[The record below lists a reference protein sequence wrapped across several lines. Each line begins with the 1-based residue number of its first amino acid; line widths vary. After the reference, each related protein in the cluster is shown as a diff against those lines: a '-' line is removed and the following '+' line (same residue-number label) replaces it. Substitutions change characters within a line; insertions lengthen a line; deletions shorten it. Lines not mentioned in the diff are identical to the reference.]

1 MRDHA
6 LFLATRLLL
15 AVASLLANVGTG
27 MAWLGMRAA
36 ARAVRLSRLHSR
48 AWLDKREEAR
58 LRRLSENF

>member
-6 LFLATRLLL
+6 LFIATRILLL
-15 AVASLLANVGTG
+15 AAWLLAGIGTG
-27 MAWLGMRAA
+27 LTWLGVRAA